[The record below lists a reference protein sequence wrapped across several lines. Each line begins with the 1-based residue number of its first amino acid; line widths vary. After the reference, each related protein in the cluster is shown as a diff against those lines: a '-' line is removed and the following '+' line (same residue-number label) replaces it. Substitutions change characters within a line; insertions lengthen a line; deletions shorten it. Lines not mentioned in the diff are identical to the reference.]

1 MIERRNFNRFNVKKG
16 AFVEVKI
23 NGSKIGEI
31 IDISEGGLAFS
42 YIDIGTRPE
51 ESFDVDLYFQE
62 KGFRLQNLPAKTISD
77 ISIKS
82 LFALTKTRRQG
93 VQFGEL
99 NESQTAG
106 LKSYIEN
113 FATGLAQ

>member
-1 MIERRNFNRFNVKKG
+1 MTERRQFNRFKVQDG

-51 ESFDVDLYFQE
+51 ESFQIDLYFQE
-62 KGFRLQNLPAKTISD
+62 KDFRLENLPAKTISD
-77 ISIKS
+77 FSNKS
-82 LFALTKTRRQG
+82 PFALTKTRRHG
-93 VQFGEL
+93 VQFAEL
-99 NESQTAG
+99 DESQTAG
-106 LKSYIEN
+106 LKHYIES
-113 FATGLAQ
+113 FATAAA